1 MVWVVFNSIFLG
13 NVWDLN
19 CVNKKKKLKEEN
31 HTKIISQIFW
41 KNINL
46 SQKSNKQ
53 KKNSKYHFA
62 IEAGVSTS
70 KAMTFA

>member
-19 CVNKKKKLKEEN
+19 CVNKKKNWKKRITLKLLVRFSE
-31 HTKIISQIFW
+31 KILIYHKSP
-41 KNINL
+41 IN
-46 SQKSNKQ
+46 K

>member
-53 KKNSKYHFA
+53 KKKQ
-62 IEAGVSTS
+62 
-70 KAMTFA
+70 